1 MLSSKFTVHS
11 VVFLFLTL
19 FTVVVASVFRNP
31 LLVYTAVF
39 LVVTNLVLYTW
50 AQYSVNGM
58 KIERRHSPHVM
69 AGRET
74 EIEVLLENTRTTARY
89 GTMGFDIHAKLMPDK
104 EYTPVAFLSAPP
116 GEKVL
121 SSYRVTPA
129 HRGVYELGP
138 FFLYG
143 GDPFGFYKCW
153 RKLRVPTELVV
164 LPDPVPIRFRQPPSA
179 SMLAQDELETQ
190 PLSGESSEFLGV
202 REYVSSDPMKR
213 VHWMSS
219 ARHGKLITKQH
230 EMNVASS
237 ISVLLISDEAMSQG
251 IGQHSPLEYSIR
263 MIASLAYATCFHRFK
278 LNYLA
283 LMGEEFE
290 NQAGHGQ
297 GFFRELSIRL
307 ARLSGRGA
315 VNWDDSGK
323 VVLGYLPKGSSLIIL
338 TMDLGPASRQRFR
351 NMAARYR
358 SVIVVTFN
366 LESFRKMQPAER
378 PGPRLSFG
386 EGYLIM
392 EVYFGDDLGSTLEQV
407 NEKSTVVVHR

>member
-19 FTVVVASVFRNP
+19 FTVVVAWVFRNP

-39 LVVTNLVLYTW
+39 LVVTNFVLYIW

-58 KIERRHSPHVM
+58 KVERRHPPHVM
-69 AGRET
+69 AGREA
-74 EIEVLLENTRTTARY
+74 EVEVLLENTRTTARY
-89 GTMGFDIHAKLMPDK
+89 GTMGFDIHAKLVPGK

-129 HRGVYELGP
+129 RRGVYELGP

-164 LPDPVPIRFRQPPSA
+164 LPDPVPFRFRQPPSA

-190 PLSGESSEFLGV
+190 PLAGESSEFLGV
-202 REYVSSDPMKR
+202 CEYVSSDPMKR

-237 ISVLLISDEAMSQG
+237 ISVLLISDEAMWQG
-251 IGQHSPLEYSIR
+251 IGHNCPVEFAIR
-263 MIASLAYATCFHRFK
+263 MVASLAYASCFNRFK
-278 LNYLA
+278 LHYLA
-283 LMGEEFE
+283 LMGDNYES
-290 NQAGHGQ
+290 QAGNGQ

-315 VNWDDSGK
+315 INWDHSGK
-323 VVLGYLPKGSSLIIL
+323 VVLGYLPAGSSLVIL
-338 TMDLGPASRQRFR
+338 TMDLGQSSRQRFR

-358 SVIVVTFN
+358 SVVVVTFN
-366 LESFRKMQPAER
+366 AESFRKMQPAER

-386 EGYLIM
+386 EGYLIL
-392 EVYFGDDLGSTLEQV
+392 EVFYGDDLGATLEQI
-407 NEKSTVVVHR
+407 NEKSMVVVR

>member
-1 MLSSKFTVHS
+1 M
-11 VVFLFLTL
+11 VFLFLTL
-19 FTVVVASVFRNP
+19 FTVVVASLFRNP

-58 KIERRHSPHVM
+58 RIERKHSAHVM
-69 AGRET
+69 AGREM
-74 EIEVLLENTRTTARY
+74 EIEVLLENTRSTARY
-89 GTMGFDIHAKLMPDK
+89 GTMGFDIHAKLVQGK

-116 GEKVL
+116 GEKVMA
-121 SSYRVTPA
+121 SYRLTPA
-129 HRGVYELGP
+129 RRGVYELGP

-153 RKLRVPTELVV
+153 RKIRVPSELVV

-179 SMLAQDELETQ
+179 SMLQQDELETQ
-190 PLSGESSEFLGV
+190 PLSGDSSEFLGV
-202 REYVSSDPMKR
+202 REYVASDPMKR
-213 VHWMSS
+213 IHWMSS
-219 ARHGKLITKQH
+219 ARHGTLITRQY

-237 ISVLLISDEAMSQG
+237 ISVLLISDEKMWQG
-251 IGQHSPLEYSIR
+251 IGQHSPVEFSIR
-263 MIASLAYATCFHRFK
+263 MIASLAYATCFTRFN

-290 NQAGHGQ
+290 HQDGNGQ

-307 ARLSGRGA
+307 ARLAKKGA
-315 VNWDDSGK
+315 VNWDHSSK
-323 VVLGYLPKGSSLIIL
+323 IVLGYLPKGSSMIVL

-366 LESFRKMQPAER
+366 LDSFRKMQPAER

-392 EVYFGDDLGSTLEQV
+392 EVFYGDDLATTVEQI
-407 NEKSTVVVHR
+407 NEKSSVVMGR